1 MNDRESD
8 NSIRSINCQNRTSIN
23 FVQNLIMRSII
34 LILSVIGLS
43 LAFPSCNND
52 EEKAAAKHTQDSLLK
67 VQQDSL
73 LNVFHGELEAIASK
87 VSEVNAKNGIFN
99 LDTSENVVLSKETIM
114 SQVESLDQL
123 LSSNQN
129 QLNDLYKRMKDS
141 KLNTEQLEL
150 KIKEMQATISQREAY
165 IDKLIKMLE
174 DKDVQIDQILA
185 RVDSMRITN
194 IDLTEEVIKMDE
206 EMHQVYYV
214 VGESKELKEKG
225 ITTKEGGLMG
235 LGGSKKLDVSTL
247 DISLFKMVDERDLT
261 SIPLFSKKAK
271 LVTNHPESSY
281 TIKLD
286 ANGQSESLEIL
297 DRKRF
302 WMATDYLVVEVTN

>member
-1 MNDRESD
+1 M
-8 NSIRSINCQNRTSIN
+8 
-23 FVQNLIMRSII
+23 I
-34 LILSVIGLS
+34 L
-43 LAFPSCNND
+43 ASCNNEQAKQ
-52 EEKAAAKHTQDSLLK
+52 EEKLRQDSLLQ

-73 LNVFHGELEAIASK
+73 MNVFHGELEAIASK
-87 VSEVNAKNGIFN
+87 VKEVNAKNGIFN
-99 LDTSENVVLSKETIM
+99 LDTSENKVLSKETIL

-129 QLNDLYKRMKDS
+129 QLNDLYKRMRDS
-141 KLNTEQLEL
+141 KLNTEQLES
-150 KIKEMQATISQREAY
+150 KIKEKQETIAQREAY
-165 IDKLIKMLE
+165 IDKLVKMLE
-174 DKDVQIDQILA
+174 DKDIKIDQILA
-185 RVDSMRITN
+185 SVDSMRVTN
-194 IDLTEEVIKMDE
+194 IGLTEEVIKMDE

-214 VGESKELKEKG
+214 VGEAKELKEKG

-235 LGGSKKLDVSTL
+235 LGGSKKLDVSKL

-281 TIKLD
+281 SFKLD
-286 ANGQSESLEIL
+286 AAGQTESIEIT

>member
-1 MNDRESD
+1 
-8 NSIRSINCQNRTSIN
+8 
-23 FVQNLIMRSII
+23 MRIYSM
-34 LILSVIGLS
+34 LS
-43 LAFPSCNND
+43 LFSVLMILASCNNEQAKQ
-52 EEKAAAKHTQDSLLK
+52 EEKLRQDSLLQ

-73 LNVFHGELEAIASK
+73 MNVFHGELEAIASK
-87 VSEVNAKNGIFN
+87 VKEVNAKNGIFN
-99 LDTSENVVLSKETIM
+99 LDTSENKVLSKETIL

-129 QLNDLYKRMKDS
+129 QLNDLYKRMRDS
-141 KLNTEQLEL
+141 KLNTEQLES
-150 KIKEMQATISQREAY
+150 KIKEMQETIAQREAY
-165 IDKLIKMLE
+165 IDKLVKMLE
-174 DKDVQIDQILA
+174 DKDIKIDQILA
-185 RVDSMRITN
+185 RVDSMRVTN
-194 IDLTEEVIKMDE
+194 IGLTEEVIKMDE

-214 VGESKELKEKG
+214 VGEAKELKEKG

-235 LGGSKKLDVSTL
+235 LGGSKKLDVSKL
-247 DISLFKMVDERDLT
+247 DISLFKMIDERDLT

-281 TIKLD
+281 SFKLD
-286 ANGQSESLEIL
+286 AAGQTESIEIT

>member
-1 MNDRESD
+1 M
-8 NSIRSINCQNRTSIN
+8 
-23 FVQNLIMRSII
+23 LIPLIKIYTMRIYSR
-34 LILSVIGLS
+34 LS
-43 LAFPSCNND
+43 LFSVLMILASCNNEQAKQ
-52 EEKAAAKHTQDSLLK
+52 EEKLRQDSLLQ

-73 LNVFHGELEAIASK
+73 MNVFHGELEAIASK
-87 VSEVNAKNGIFN
+87 VKEVNAKNGIFN
-99 LDTSENVVLSKETIM
+99 LDTSENKVLSKETIL

-129 QLNDLYKRMKDS
+129 QLNDLYKRMRDS
-141 KLNTEQLEL
+141 KLNTEQLES
-150 KIKEMQATISQREAY
+150 KIKEMQEAIAQREAY
-165 IDKLIKMLE
+165 IDKLVKMLE
-174 DKDVQIDQILA
+174 DKDIKIDQILA
-185 RVDSMRITN
+185 RVDSMRVTN
-194 IDLTEEVIKMDE
+194 IGLTEDVIKMDE

-214 VGESKELKEKG
+214 VGEAKELKEKG

-235 LGGSKKLDVSTL
+235 LGGSKKLDVSKL

-281 TIKLD
+281 SFKLD
-286 ANGQSESLEIL
+286 AAGQTESIEIT

>member
-1 MNDRESD
+1 M
-8 NSIRSINCQNRTSIN
+8 
-23 FVQNLIMRSII
+23 LIPLIKIYTMRIYSM
-34 LILSVIGLS
+34 LS
-43 LAFPSCNND
+43 LFSVLMILASCNNEQAKQ
-52 EEKAAAKHTQDSLLK
+52 EEKLRQDSLLQ

-73 LNVFHGELEAIASK
+73 MNVFHGELEAIASK
-87 VSEVNAKNGIFN
+87 VKEVNAKNGIFN
-99 LDTSENVVLSKETIM
+99 LDTSENKVLSKETIL

-129 QLNDLYKRMKDS
+129 QLNDLYKRMRDS
-141 KLNTEQLEL
+141 KLNTEQLES
-150 KIKEMQATISQREAY
+150 KIKEMQETIAQREAY
-165 IDKLIKMLE
+165 IDKLVKMLE
-174 DKDVQIDQILA
+174 DKDIKIDQILA
-185 RVDSMRITN
+185 RVDSMRVTN
-194 IDLTEEVIKMDE
+194 IGLTEEVIKMDE

-214 VGESKELKEKG
+214 VGEAKELKEKG

-235 LGGSKKLDVSTL
+235 LGGSKKLDVSKL

-281 TIKLD
+281 SFKLD
-286 ANGQSESLEIL
+286 AAGQTESIEIT

>member
-1 MNDRESD
+1 M
-8 NSIRSINCQNRTSIN
+8 
-23 FVQNLIMRSII
+23 LIPLIKIYTMRIYSR
-34 LILSVIGLS
+34 LS
-43 LAFPSCNND
+43 LFSVLMILASCNNEQAKQ
-52 EEKAAAKHTQDSLLK
+52 EEKLRQDSLLQ

-73 LNVFHGELEAIASK
+73 MNVFHGELEAIASK
-87 VSEVNAKNGIFN
+87 VKEVNAKNGIFN
-99 LDTSENVVLSKETIM
+99 LDTSENKVLSKETIL

-129 QLNDLYKRMKDS
+129 QLNDLYKRMRDS
-141 KLNTEQLEL
+141 KLNTEQLES
-150 KIKEMQATISQREAY
+150 KIKEMQETIAQREAY
-165 IDKLIKMLE
+165 IDKLVKMLE
-174 DKDVQIDQILA
+174 DKDIKIDQILA
-185 RVDSMRITN
+185 RVDSMRVTN
-194 IDLTEEVIKMDE
+194 IGLTEEVIKMDE

-214 VGESKELKEKG
+214 VGEAKELKEKG

-235 LGGSKKLDVSTL
+235 LGGSKKLDVSKL

-281 TIKLD
+281 SFKLD
-286 ANGQSESLEIL
+286 AAGQTESIEIT

>member
-1 MNDRESD
+1 M
-8 NSIRSINCQNRTSIN
+8 
-23 FVQNLIMRSII
+23 LIPLIKIYTMRIYSR
-34 LILSVIGLS
+34 LS
-43 LAFPSCNND
+43 LFSVLMILASCNNEQAKQ
-52 EEKAAAKHTQDSLLK
+52 EEKLRQDSLLQ

-73 LNVFHGELEAIASK
+73 MNVFHGELEAIASK
-87 VSEVNAKNGIFN
+87 VKEVNAKNGIFN
-99 LDTSENVVLSKETIM
+99 LDTSENKVLSKETIL

-129 QLNDLYKRMKDS
+129 QLNDLYKRMRDS
-141 KLNTEQLEL
+141 KLNTEQLES
-150 KIKEMQATISQREAY
+150 KIKEMQETIAQREAY
-165 IDKLIKMLE
+165 IDKLVKMLE
-174 DKDVQIDQILA
+174 DKDIKIDQILA
-185 RVDSMRITN
+185 SVDSMRVTN
-194 IDLTEEVIKMDE
+194 IGLTEDVIKMDE

-214 VGESKELKEKG
+214 VGEAKELKEKG

-235 LGGSKKLDVSTL
+235 LGGSKKLDVSKL

-281 TIKLD
+281 SFKLD
-286 ANGQSESLEIL
+286 AAGQTESIEIT

>member
-1 MNDRESD
+1 
-8 NSIRSINCQNRTSIN
+8 
-23 FVQNLIMRSII
+23 MRIYSR
-34 LILSVIGLS
+34 LS
-43 LAFPSCNND
+43 LFSVLMILASCNNEQAKQ
-52 EEKAAAKHTQDSLLK
+52 EEKLRQDSLLQ

-73 LNVFHGELEAIASK
+73 MNVFHGELEAIASK
-87 VSEVNAKNGIFN
+87 VKEVNAKNGIFN
-99 LDTSENVVLSKETIM
+99 LDTSENKVLSKETIL

-129 QLNDLYKRMKDS
+129 QLNDLYKRMRDS
-141 KLNTEQLEL
+141 KLNTEQLES
-150 KIKEMQATISQREAY
+150 KIKEMQEAIAQREAY
-165 IDKLIKMLE
+165 IDKLVKMLE
-174 DKDVQIDQILA
+174 DKDIKIDQILA
-185 RVDSMRITN
+185 RVDSMRVTN
-194 IDLTEEVIKMDE
+194 IGLTEEVIKMDE

-214 VGESKELKEKG
+214 VGEAKELKEKG

-235 LGGSKKLDVSTL
+235 LGGSKKLDVSKL

-281 TIKLD
+281 SFKLD
-286 ANGQSESLEIL
+286 AAGQTESIEIT